1 MIDPTFSDFKKQQ
14 INKYSTEVKAK
25 MKELVA
31 DAKGRLLAV
40 SNRSQ
45 GYHPKRTRRGDV
57 WLRGVPTTSGIA
69 AAHQREDRP
78 QRDHARAAQTQG
90 HRRHPLHGVRAPGDV
105 RQPGRYACVHCSID
119 DLFVGVTR

>member
-45 GYHPKRTRRGDV
+45 GCHPNRTCRGDV
-57 WLRGVPTTSGIA
+57 SLWGVPTTSGFA

-78 QRDHARAAQTQG
+78 QCDHARAAQAQG
-90 HRRHPLHGVRAPGDV
+90 HRGHPLHGVRAPGDV
-105 RQPGRYACVHCSID
+105 R
-119 DLFVGVTR
+119 